1 MTIYEKVYEA
11 FFESL
16 LNDYPAS
23 TQEKE
28 DFLGIWTTVIKGLT
42 NERFAT
48 APVVFDVLKL
58 TARYVSTLTLNTDNE
73 IEDKLD
79 VFKVRDYLNKDLA
92 LKLTDEELAEGN
104 ALIEDLKLKIA
115 QSAESVLGQK
125 TEIPQLRPNLNTPDA
140 LFAES
145 YEVARCITQLY
156 ENN

>member
-11 FFESL
+11 FSESL
-16 LNDYPAS
+16 LNSFPV
-23 TQEKE
+23 TTTEKSN
-28 DFLGIWTTVIKGLT
+28 FLGIWITVIKGLT
-42 NERFAT
+42 NERFPT

-58 TARYVSTLTLNTDNE
+58 TAKYVSTLVLNKDNEVDDTLN
-73 IEDKLD
+73 I
-79 VFKVRDYLNKDLA
+79 FKVRDYLNKDLA
-92 LKLTDEELAEGN
+92 LALSDEEVAEGS

-145 YEVARCITQLY
+145 YEVARCITKLY

>member
-58 TARYVSTLTLNTDNE
+58 TARYVSTLTLNIDNE

-92 LKLTDEELAEGN
+92 LKLTDEEMAEGN

-156 ENN
+156 EDN

>member
-11 FFESL
+11 FSESL
-16 LNDYPAS
+16 MYDYS
-23 TQEKE
+23 VTTSEKE
-28 DFLGIWTTVIKGLT
+28 DFLGIWITVIKGLT
-42 NERFAT
+42 NECFAT

-58 TARYVSTLTLNTDNE
+58 TARYVSTLVLDLNNEVENTLN
-73 IEDKLD
+73 

-92 LKLTDEELAEGN
+92 LKLSDEEMAEGK

-125 TEIPQLRPNLNTPDA
+125 TKIPQLRPNFNTPDA

-145 YEVARCITQLY
+145 YEVARCIVKLY

>member
-1 MTIYEKVYEA
+1 MTTYEKVYEA
-11 FFESL
+11 FFDSIL
-16 LNDYPAS
+16 DDYPAS

-28 DFLGIWTTVIKGLT
+28 NFLGVWITVIKGLT

-58 TARYVSTLTLNTDNE
+58 TAQYVSSLVLNKDNE
-73 IEDKLD
+73 VENKLD
-79 VFKVRDYLNKDLA
+79 VFKVRDYLNTALDLY
-92 LKLTDEELAEGN
+92 LTEEEYNEGK

-145 YEVARCITQLY
+145 YEVARCITKLY

>member
-1 MTIYEKVYEA
+1 MSTYEKVYEA
-11 FFESL
+11 FFDSIL
-16 LNDYPAS
+16 YDYPAS

-28 DFLGIWTTVIKGLT
+28 DFLGVWTTVIKGLT

-58 TARYVSTLTLNTDNE
+58 TAKYVSTLVLNKDNE
-73 IEDKLD
+73 VDDTLSI
-79 VFKVRDYLNKDLA
+79 FKVRDYLNKDLA
-92 LKLTDEELAEGN
+92 LALSDEEVAEGN

-145 YEVARCITQLY
+145 YEVARCITKLY

>member
-11 FFESL
+11 FSESL
-16 LNDYPAS
+16 LNDYPATTS
-23 TQEKE
+23 EKE
-28 DFLGIWTTVIKGLT
+28 DFLGIWITVIKGLT

-58 TARYVSTLTLNTDNE
+58 TARYVSTLVLDLNNEVENTLN
-73 IEDKLD
+73 

-92 LKLTDEELAEGN
+92 LKLSDEEMAEGK

-125 TEIPQLRPNLNTPDA
+125 TEIPQLRPNFNTPDA

-145 YEVARCITQLY
+145 YEVARCIVKLY

>member
-28 DFLGIWTTVIKGLT
+28 DFLGVWTTVIKGLT

-48 APVVFDVLKL
+48 VPVVFDVLKL
-58 TARYVSTLTLNTDNE
+58 TARYVSTLVLNVDNE
-73 IEDKLD
+73 VEDKLD
-79 VFKVRDYLNKDLA
+79 VFKVRDYLNNDLA
-92 LKLTDEELAEGN
+92 LKLTDEEMAEGK

>member
-11 FFESL
+11 FFKSL

-28 DFLGIWTTVIKGLT
+28 DFLGVWTTVIKGLT

-58 TARYVSTLTLNTDNE
+58 TARYVSTLTLNIDNE

-92 LKLTDEELAEGN
+92 LKLTDEEMAEGK

>member
-28 DFLGIWTTVIKGLT
+28 DFLGVWTTVIKGLT

-58 TARYVSTLTLNTDNE
+58 TARYVSTLVLNIDNE
-73 IEDKLD
+73 VEDKLD
-79 VFKVRDYLNKDLA
+79 IFKVRDYLNKDLA
-92 LKLTDEELAEGN
+92 LKLTDEELVEGK

>member
-58 TARYVSTLTLNTDNE
+58 TARYVSTLTLNIDNE
-73 IEDKLD
+73 VEDKLN

-92 LKLTDEELAEGN
+92 LKLTDEEMAEGK

>member
-11 FFESL
+11 FSESIL
-16 LNDYPAS
+16 YDYPAS

-28 DFLGIWTTVIKGLT
+28 DFLGVWTTVIKGLT

-58 TARYVSTLTLNTDNE
+58 TARYVSALVLNKDNE
-73 IEDKLD
+73 VYDTLSI
-79 VFKVRDYLNKDLA
+79 FKVRDYLNKDLA
-92 LKLTDEELAEGN
+92 LALSDEEIAEGN

>member
-28 DFLGIWTTVIKGLT
+28 DFLGVWTTVIKGLT

-58 TARYVSTLTLNTDNE
+58 TARYVSTLTLNIDNE

-92 LKLTDEELAEGN
+92 LKLTDEEMAEGN

>member
-28 DFLGIWTTVIKGLT
+28 DFLGVWTTVIKGLT

-58 TARYVSTLTLNTDNE
+58 TARYVSTLTLNIDNE

-92 LKLTDEELAEGN
+92 LKLTDEEMVEGN

>member
-1 MTIYEKVYEA
+1 MTTYEKVYEA
-11 FFESL
+11 FFDSIL
-16 LNDYPAS
+16 DDYPAS
-23 TQEKE
+23 TREKE
-28 DFLGIWTTVIKGLT
+28 DFLGVWTTVIKGLT

-58 TARYVSTLTLNTDNE
+58 TARYVSTLTLNKDNE
-73 IEDKLD
+73 VEDKLD

-92 LKLTDEELAEGN
+92 LKLTDEEIAEGK

-145 YEVARCITQLY
+145 YEVARCITKLY

>member
-1 MTIYEKVYEA
+1 MTIYEKLYEA

-28 DFLGIWTTVIKGLT
+28 DFLGVWTTVIKGLT

-58 TARYVSTLTLNTDNE
+58 TARYVSTLTLNIDNE
-73 IEDKLD
+73 VEDKLD
-79 VFKVRDYLNKDLA
+79 IFKVRDYLNKDLA
-92 LKLTDEELAEGN
+92 LKLTDEEMAEGK

>member
-58 TARYVSTLTLNTDNE
+58 TARYVSTLTLNIDNE

-92 LKLTDEELAEGN
+92 LKLTDEEMAEGK

>member
-28 DFLGIWTTVIKGLT
+28 DFLGVWTTVIKGLT

-58 TARYVSTLTLNTDNE
+58 TARYVSTLTLNIDNE
-73 IEDKLD
+73 VEDKLN

-92 LKLTDEELAEGN
+92 LKLTDEELVEGK

>member
-58 TARYVSTLTLNTDNE
+58 TARYVSTLTLNIDNE

-92 LKLTDEELAEGN
+92 LKLTDEEMAEGN
-104 ALIEDLKLKIA
+104 ALIDDLKLKIA

>member
-28 DFLGIWTTVIKGLT
+28 DFLGVWTTVIKGLT

-58 TARYVSTLTLNTDNE
+58 TARYVSTLVLNVDNE
-73 IEDKLD
+73 VEDKLD

-92 LKLTDEELAEGN
+92 LKLTDEEMAEGK

-125 TEIPQLRPNLNTPDA
+125 TEIPQLRPNFNTPDS

>member
-16 LNDYPAS
+16 LNHYPAS

-28 DFLGIWTTVIKGLT
+28 DFLGVWTTVIKGLT

-58 TARYVSTLTLNTDNE
+58 TARYVSTLVLDKDNKVDDTLR
-73 IEDKLD
+73 I
-79 VFKVRDYLNKDLA
+79 FKVRDYLNKDLA
-92 LKLTDEELAEGN
+92 LNLTDEELAEGK

>member
-16 LNDYPAS
+16 LNDYPAF
-23 TQEKE
+23 TREKE
-28 DFLGIWTTVIKGLT
+28 DFLGVWTTVIKGLT

-58 TARYVSTLTLNTDNE
+58 TARYVSTLTLNIDNE

-104 ALIEDLKLKIA
+104 ALIEDIKLKIA

>member
-11 FFESL
+11 FSESL
-16 LNDYPAS
+16 LNSFPA
-23 TQEKE
+23 TTTEKSN
-28 DFLGIWTTVIKGLT
+28 FLGIWITVIKGLT

-58 TARYVSTLTLNTDNE
+58 TAQYVSSLVLNKNNE
-73 IEDKLD
+73 VENKLD
-79 VFKVRDYLNKDLA
+79 VFKVRDYLNTALDLY
-92 LKLTDEELAEGN
+92 LTEAEYNEGK

>member
-11 FFESL
+11 FSESL
-16 LNDYPAS
+16 MYDYSATTS
-23 TQEKE
+23 EKE
-28 DFLGIWTTVIKGLT
+28 DFLGIWITVIKGLT

-58 TARYVSTLTLNTDNE
+58 TAKYVSTLVLDLNNEVENTLN
-73 IEDKLD
+73 

-92 LKLTDEELAEGN
+92 LKLSDEEMAEGK

>member
-58 TARYVSTLTLNTDNE
+58 TARYVSTLTLNIDNE

>member
-23 TQEKE
+23 TREKE
-28 DFLGIWTTVIKGLT
+28 DFLGVWTTVIKGLT

-58 TARYVSTLTLNTDNE
+58 TARYVSTLTLNIDNE

-92 LKLTDEELAEGN
+92 LKLTDEEFAEGN
-104 ALIEDLKLKIA
+104 ALIEDIKLKIA

-125 TEIPQLRPNLNTPDA
+125 AEIPQLRPNLNTPDA

>member
-23 TQEKE
+23 TREKE
-28 DFLGIWTTVIKGLT
+28 DFLGVWTTVIKGLT

-58 TARYVSTLTLNTDNE
+58 TARYVSTLVLNVDNE

-92 LKLTDEELAEGN
+92 LKLTDEEMAEGK

>member
-23 TQEKE
+23 TREKE
-28 DFLGIWTTVIKGLT
+28 DFLGVWTTVIKGLT

-58 TARYVSTLTLNTDNE
+58 TAQYVSSLVLNKDNE
-73 IEDKLD
+73 VENKLD
-79 VFKVRDYLNKDLA
+79 VFKVRDYLNTALDLY
-92 LKLTDEELAEGN
+92 LTEEEYNEGK
-104 ALIEDLKLKIA
+104 ALIEDIKLKIA